1 MFPSI
6 LEKFF
11 SGHTAEREQVMYLIV
26 GLGNPGNR
34 YQYTRHNI
42 GFMVLENLAH
52 KLEVDLRQKSF
63 NALWGKGKVDSQN
76 VTLAMPQT
84 YMNLSG
90 NAVRQLHTFFKT
102 EIHNL
107 IVIHD
112 DLDLSFGSV
121 RLKSGGGNA
130 GHKGLSSIEE
140 NLGSSEFM
148 RLRLGIGKPI
158 DKSRIE
164 GYVLEPFKS
173 DEFPLLTEI
182 IETATEAVCEIISSG
197 LQKAMGK
204 YHKIN
209 ISNSLKKEDE

>member
-6 LEKFF
+6 LAKIFP
-11 SGHTAEREQVMYLIV
+11 GRTKEREQAIYLIV

-34 YQYTRHNI
+34 YRATRHNI
-42 GFMVLENLAH
+42 GFMVLEKLAT

-63 NALWGKGKVDSQN
+63 NALWGKGKIASKN
-76 VTLAMPQT
+76 VILAMPQT

-90 NAVRQLHTFFKT
+90 NAVRQLHAFFKT
-102 EIHNL
+102 EISNL

-121 RLKSGGGNA
+121 RLKTGGGNA
-130 GHKGLSSIEE
+130 GHKGLASIEE

-148 RLRLGIGKPI
+148 RIRLGIGKPV

-164 GYVLEPFKS
+164 GYVLEPFGKEELS
-173 DEFPLLTEI
+173 VLPEIIQWAADAATEI
-182 IETATEAVCEIISSG
+182 VSSG
-197 LQKAMGK
+197 MQTAIGNYQTK
-204 YHKIN
+204 N
-209 ISNSLKKEDE
+209 ISNFFKKED

>member
-6 LEKFF
+6 LAKFF
-11 SGHTAEREQVMYLIV
+11 PGHTVEREQAMYLIV

-34 YQYTRHNI
+34 YQATRHNI

-52 KLEVDLRQKSF
+52 KFEVDLRQKSF
-63 NALWGKGKVDSQN
+63 NALWGKGKVVSQN
-76 VTLAMPQT
+76 VILAMPQT

-90 NAVRQLHTFFKT
+90 NAVRQLLAFFKT
-102 EIHNL
+102 EISNL

-121 RLKSGGGNA
+121 RLKTGGGTA
-130 GHKGLSSIEE
+130 GHKGLASIEE

-148 RLRLGIGKPI
+148 RIRLGIGKPV

-164 GYVLEPFKS
+164 SYVLEPFKS
-173 DEFPLLTEI
+173 DELPLLNNI
-182 IETATEAVCEIISSG
+182 IETAAGAVCEIISSG
-197 LQKAMGK
+197 IQKAMGK
-204 YHKIN
+204 YHSIN
-209 ISNSLKKEDE
+209 ISNSLN

>member
-6 LEKFF
+6 LAKIFPGLTKE
-11 SGHTAEREQVMYLIV
+11 TEQAMYLIV

-34 YQYTRHNI
+34 YRVTRHNI
-42 GFMVLENLAH
+42 GCMVLEQLAS

-63 NALWGKGKVDSQN
+63 NALWGKGKIDYKN
-76 VTLAMPQT
+76 VILAMPQT

-90 NAVRQLHTFFKT
+90 NAVRQLHAFFKT
-102 EIHNL
+102 EISNL

-121 RLKSGGGNA
+121 RLKTGGGNA
-130 GHKGLSSIEE
+130 GHKGLASIVEH
-140 NLGSSEFM
+140 LGSSDFM
-148 RLRLGIGKPI
+148 RVRLGIGKPT

-164 GYVLEPFKS
+164 GYVLEPFNS
-173 DEFPLLTEI
+173 EELPLLPEI
-182 IETATEAVCEIISSG
+182 IQTAAEAIDEIISSG
-197 LQKAMGK
+197 MQVAMGK
-204 YHKIN
+204 YHKKN